1 METKPKLER
10 GCQRHAT
17 LISRASKLM
26 RDLRQAA
33 VGLDARWI
41 SEINRQA
48 VVVTKANMPVD
59 AGMILCAVVAT

>member
-1 METKPKLER
+1 M
-10 GCQRHAT
+10 
-17 LISRASKLM
+17 ISRASKLM

-48 VVVTKANMPVD
+48 VVVTKANIPVD